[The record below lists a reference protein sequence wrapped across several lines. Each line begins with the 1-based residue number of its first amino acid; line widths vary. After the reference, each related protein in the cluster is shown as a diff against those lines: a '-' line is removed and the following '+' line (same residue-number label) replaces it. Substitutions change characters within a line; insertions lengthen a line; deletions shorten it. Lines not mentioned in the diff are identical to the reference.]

1 MTVGDP
7 QVLIAVG
14 AVASPIL
21 VFLGAWATTRIANK
35 TTRDANREASAIDL
49 VKELRGELAELRG
62 RQDNVES
69 ELAAVQRV
77 TRAAVNFIDR
87 LGLWISGGMR
97 GKVPTP
103 PASLR
108 EHVDMALWADANGT
122 PSTAA
127 RAPDDAQPTDL
138 TRPSPPP
145 P

>member
-1 MTVGDP
+1 MTFGDP
-7 QVLIAVG
+7 QVLIAAS

-35 TTRDANREASAIDL
+35 TTREANREASAIDL
-49 VKELRGELAELRG
+49 VKELRGELADLRG
-62 RQDNVES
+62 RQDSVED
-69 ELAAVQRV
+69 ELKAVQRV

-103 PASLR
+103 PEALHEHIDLSLW
-108 EHVDMALWADANGT
+108 EQDGQ
-122 PSTAA
+122 PSAAA
-127 RAPDDAQPTDL
+127 RAPDDGQPTDP
-138 TRPSPPP
+138 TRQQPPP